1 MDSTKPTTHQKAFR
15 LNMDP
20 LSYGTIAE
28 IGAGQEVARWFFLVG
43 GAAGTVAK
51 TLSTYDKTISDA
63 VYGTA
68 KRYVSRERLLTMLDH
83 EYELL
88 VERLSGEGGGRACF
102 AFADTVTARS
112 YFRPDEETHGW
123 MGIRFRLSPSDPPSE
138 ILIHLRM
145 HDREN
150 VQQQEALGILGVNL
164 IYAAYFF
171 RNDPPALVRSLLD
184 ELGPDRLEVNL
195 IRFSG
200 PSFQD
205 VDTRLMAL
213 ELIKDKLTPSA
224 RFTASGEVVDAGELL
239 YRKPFL
245 IERGSFRP
253 VTKTTL
259 DMLHRAQERFCRDPE
274 VLGDEPLI
282 LAEMSLRSLN
292 LDEMG
297 HGDYLDR
304 IDTLSALGKN
314 VLVSN
319 SYRDFRLVSY
329 LSLHSRKKIGAVVGL
344 PAFTNLFREEF
355 YSDLEGGILEAFG
368 RLFKNRLR
376 LYVYPARGTR
386 EGKIVTLDEF
396 QPSPHLRPLYE
407 YLRQNG
413 FVEGIEPSDAAL
425 LDIYPKDVLAKIR
438 SADSSW
444 EAMVPPEVAS
454 LIKERGLFDYRP
466 A

>member
-1 MDSTKPTTHQKAFR
+1 
-15 LNMDP
+15 MDP

-51 TLSTYDKTISDA
+51 TLSAYDKTVSDA

-112 YFRPDEETHGW
+112 YLRPDEETHGW

-171 RNDPPALVRSLLD
+171 RNDPPALVRSLVD

-205 VDTRLMAL
+205 VDNRLMAL
-213 ELIKDKLTPSA
+213 ELIKRKLTPSA
-224 RFTASGEVVDAGELL
+224 MFTASGEVVDAGELL
-239 YRKPFL
+239 YMKPLL

-274 VLGDEPLI
+274 VHDDEPLI

-292 LDEMG
+292 VDDEMG

-396 QPSPHLRPLYE
+396 QPSPHLQPLYE

-413 FVEGIEPSDAAL
+413 FVEGIEPSDTAL
-425 LDIYPKDVLAKIR
+425 LDIFPKDVLAKIR
-438 SADSSW
+438 SADTSW

>member
-1 MDSTKPTTHQKAFR
+1 
-15 LNMDP
+15 
-20 LSYGTIAE
+20 
-28 IGAGQEVARWFFLVG
+28 
-43 GAAGTVAK
+43 
-51 TLSTYDKTISDA
+51 
-63 VYGTA
+63 
-68 KRYVSRERLLTMLDH
+68 
-83 EYELL
+83 
-88 VERLSGEGGGRACF
+88 
-102 AFADTVTARS
+102 
-112 YFRPDEETHGW
+112 
-123 MGIRFRLSPSDPPSE
+123 
-138 ILIHLRM
+138 
-145 HDREN
+145 
-150 VQQQEALGILGVNL
+150 
-164 IYAAYFF
+164 
-171 RNDPPALVRSLLD
+171 
-184 ELGPDRLEVNL
+184 
-195 IRFSG
+195 
-200 PSFQD
+200 
-205 VDTRLMAL
+205 
-213 ELIKDKLTPSA
+213 
-224 RFTASGEVVDAGELL
+224 
-239 YRKPFL
+239 
-245 IERGSFRP
+245 
-253 VTKTTL
+253 
-259 DMLHRAQERFCRDPE
+259 
-274 VLGDEPLI
+274 
-282 LAEMSLRSLN
+282 
-292 LDEMG
+292 MG